1 MYAVVGHQLDNHIF
15 QFYQTSRDNSGF
27 QRNPHKEIN
36 LFFPNW
42 KVESPNNNNSPKCFQ
57 KLHLES

>member
-36 LFFPNW
+36 LLFP
-42 KVESPNNNNSPKCFQ
+42 
-57 KLHLES
+57 KLEGGKP